1 MSSSVSKFVL
11 MLCFL
16 ALGSCYFLKP
26 KVQYFVKN
34 SDQWSVNLKNEQY
47 ISFGDSLFLRQN
59 LEGTPK
65 SFYQHYSTGVCFD
78 NQCRPLNII
87 LHWSISGR
95 YLGFEM
101 PKGEFLSKTD
111 HDPFTRKEY
120 LQLNEILSNAD
131 LPFKHI
137 KYHELMNQPESST
150 ESVDAISGATSERIK
165 DIVVKNAAYTTYKL
179 WRLVYGESQKFIEQY
194 TKKHLNNSNLLT
206 ILNSQDRDD
215 IFWGLKHMK
224 DTLSYSIPIKK
235 QLLSHIQSNDY
246 YLSYNAVHAIPKTY
260 LNDSDF
266 LEKLFL
272 NYINTTDPSTKNI
285 IFSKLK
291 AAPRLSQNLVT
302 ISRQT
307 IPTMTPHEISSLLK
321 LYEIHEVNDLET
333 CIELS
338 RILENKNNYIS
349 KKTYDFLIK
358 IQTDDVL
365 IMKRL
370 KSYENEQTLKKQ

>member
-1 MSSSVSKFVL
+1 MSSSASKYVL
-11 MLCFL
+11 TLCFL
-16 ALGSCYFLKP
+16 ALGSCYLLKP

-47 ISFGDSLFLRQN
+47 ISFGDSLFLRQTS
-59 LEGTPK
+59 EGTPK

-78 NQCRPLNII
+78 NQCRPLDII

-131 LPFKHI
+131 LPFKDI
-137 KYHELMNQPESST
+137 KYHELMNQPESSS
-150 ESVDAISGATSERIK
+150 ESADAISGATSERIK

-179 WRLVYGESQKFIEQY
+179 WKLVYGESQKFIEQY
-194 TKKHLNNSNLLT
+194 TEKHLNKSNLLT
-206 ILNSQDRDD
+206 VLNSQDRDD
-215 IFWGLKHMK
+215 IFWGLTRMK
-224 DTLSYSIPIKK
+224 DTLSFSIPIKNR
-235 QLLSHIQSNDY
+235 LLFLIQSDDY

-266 LEKLFL
+266 LENLFL
-272 NYINTTDPSTKNI
+272 SYLNTSDASTKNV

-291 AAPRLSQNLVT
+291 AAPGLSQNLVVK
-302 ISRQT
+302 SRQT
-307 IPTMTPHEISSLLK
+307 IPTMTPQEISSVIK
-321 LYEIHEVNDLET
+321 LYEKHQINDLET
-333 CIELS
+333 CKVLVG
-338 RILENKNNYIS
+338 ILENKNNYIS
-349 KKTYDFLIK
+349 KKAYDFLIK
-358 IQTDDVL
+358 IQTDDEF
-365 IMKRL
+365 IAERL
-370 KSYENEQTLKKQ
+370 KAYKNQ

>member
-1 MSSSVSKFVL
+1 MFSSVSKYVL
-11 MLCFL
+11 TLCFL
-16 ALGSCYFLKP
+16 ALGSCYLLKP
-26 KVQYFVKN
+26 KVHYFVKN
-34 SDQWSVNLKNEQY
+34 SDQWSVHLKNEQY
-47 ISFGDSLFLRQN
+47 ISFGDSLFLSQTSD
-59 LEGTPK
+59 GTPK

-78 NQCRPLNII
+78 NQCRPLDII

-179 WRLVYGESQKFIEQY
+179 WKLVYGESQKFIEQY
-194 TKKHLNNSNLLT
+194 TEKHLNNSNLLT
-206 ILNSQDRDD
+206 VLNSQDRDD
-215 IFWGLKHMK
+215 IFWGLTRMK
-224 DTLSYSIPIKK
+224 DTLSFSIPIKNR
-235 QLLSHIQSNDY
+235 LLSLIQSDDY

-266 LEKLFL
+266 LENLFL
-272 NYINTTDPSTKNI
+272 SYLNTSDASTKNV

-291 AAPRLSQNLVT
+291 AAPRLSQNLVVK
-302 ISRQT
+302 SRQT
-307 IPTMTPHEISSLLK
+307 IPTMTPQEISSVLK
-321 LYEIHEVNDLET
+321 LYEKHSINDHET
-333 CIELS
+333 CKVLVGV
-338 RILENKNNYIS
+338 LENKNIYIS
-349 KKTYDFLIK
+349 KKAYDFLIK
-358 IQTDDVL
+358 IQTDDEF
-365 IMKRL
+365 IAERL
-370 KSYENEQTLKKQ
+370 KAYKNQ

>member
-1 MSSSVSKFVL
+1 MMSSSVSKYVL
-11 MLCFL
+11 TLCFL
-16 ALGSCYFLKP
+16 ALCSCYLLKP

-34 SDQWSVNLKNEQY
+34 GDQWSVHLKNEQY

-59 LEGTPK
+59 SDGTPI

-78 NQCRPLNII
+78 NQCRPLDII

-131 LPFKHI
+131 LPFRDI

-165 DIVVKNAAYTTYKL
+165 DIVVKNAAYTSYKL
-179 WRLVYGESQKFIEQY
+179 WKLVYGESQKFIEQY
-194 TKKHLNNSNLLT
+194 TKKHLNTETLINLL
-206 ILNSQDRDD
+206 NSSNRQE
-215 IFWGLKHMK
+215 IVWGLFHMP
-224 DTLSYSIPIKK
+224 DTLPFSTPLKNR
-235 QLLSHIQSNDY
+235 LLSLIRSDDH

-260 LNDSDF
+260 LNNSDF
-266 LEKLFL
+266 LENLFI
-272 NYINTTDPSTKNI
+272 NYLGNSDSSTKNV

-291 AAPRLSQNLVT
+291 AAPRLSKNLV
-302 ISRQT
+302 IKSRQSIT
-307 IPTMTPHEISSLLK
+307 TMTPQEIISVLK
-321 LYEIHEVNDLET
+321 LYEIHSINDLET
-333 CIELS
+333 CKVLVG
-338 RILENKNNYIS
+338 ILENKNNYIS
-349 KKTYDFLIK
+349 KKAYDFLIK
-358 IQTDDVL
+358 IQTDDKF
-365 IMKRL
+365 IIERL
-370 KSYENEQTLKKQ
+370 KAYKNQ

>member
-1 MSSSVSKFVL
+1 MSSSVSKYVL
-11 MLCFL
+11 TLCFL
-16 ALGSCYFLKP
+16 ALGSCYLLKP

-47 ISFGDSLFLRQN
+47 ISFGDSLFLRQTS
-59 LEGTPK
+59 EGTPK

-78 NQCRPLNII
+78 NQCRPLDII

-137 KYHELMNQPESST
+137 KYHELMNQPESFT

-179 WRLVYGESQKFIEQY
+179 WKLVYGESQKFIEQY
-194 TKKHLNNSNLLT
+194 TEKHLNNSNLLT

-215 IFWGLKHMK
+215 IFWGLMK

-235 QLLSHIQSNDY
+235 RLLYHIQSNDY

-266 LEKLFL
+266 LKKLF
-272 NYINTTDPSTKNI
+272 
-285 IFSKLK
+285 
-291 AAPRLSQNLVT
+291 
-302 ISRQT
+302 
-307 IPTMTPHEISSLLK
+307 
-321 LYEIHEVNDLET
+321 
-333 CIELS
+333 
-338 RILENKNNYIS
+338 
-349 KKTYDFLIK
+349 
-358 IQTDDVL
+358 
-365 IMKRL
+365 
-370 KSYENEQTLKKQ
+370 

>member
-1 MSSSVSKFVL
+1 MFSSVSKYVL
-11 MLCFL
+11 TLCFL
-16 ALGSCYFLKP
+16 ALGSCYLLKP
-26 KVQYFVKN
+26 KVHYFVKN
-34 SDQWSVNLKNEQY
+34 SDQWSVHLKNEQY
-47 ISFGDSLFLRQN
+47 ISFGDSLFLSQTSN
-59 LEGTPK
+59 GTPK

-78 NQCRPLNII
+78 NQCRPLDII

-179 WRLVYGESQKFIEQY
+179 WKLVYGESQKFIEQY
-194 TKKHLNNSNLLT
+194 TEKHLNNSNLLT
-206 ILNSQDRDD
+206 VLNSQDRDD
-215 IFWGLKHMK
+215 IFWGLTRMK
-224 DTLSYSIPIKK
+224 DTLSFSIPIKNR
-235 QLLSHIQSNDY
+235 LLSLIQSDDY

-266 LEKLFL
+266 LENLFL
-272 NYINTTDPSTKNI
+272 SYLNTSDASTKNV

-291 AAPRLSQNLVT
+291 AAPRLSQNLVVK
-302 ISRQT
+302 SRQT
-307 IPTMTPHEISSLLK
+307 IPTMTTQEISSVLK
-321 LYEIHEVNDLET
+321 LYEKHSINDHET
-333 CIELS
+333 CKVLVGV
-338 RILENKNNYIS
+338 LENKNIYIS
-349 KKTYDFLIK
+349 KKAYDFLIK
-358 IQTDDVL
+358 IQTDDEF
-365 IMKRL
+365 IAERL
-370 KSYENEQTLKKQ
+370 KAYKNQ

>member
-1 MSSSVSKFVL
+1 MSSSVSKYVL
-11 MLCFL
+11 TLCFL
-16 ALGSCYFLKP
+16 ALGSCYLLKP

-47 ISFGDSLFLRQN
+47 ISFGDSLFLRQTS
-59 LEGTPK
+59 EGTPK

-78 NQCRPLNII
+78 NQCRPLDII

-131 LPFKHI
+131 LPFKDI
-137 KYHELMNQPESST
+137 KYHELMNQPESSS
-150 ESVDAISGATSERIK
+150 ESADAISGATSERIK

-179 WRLVYGESQKFIEQY
+179 WKLVYGESQKFIEQY
-194 TKKHLNNSNLLT
+194 TEKHLNKSNLLT
-206 ILNSQDRDD
+206 VLNSQDRDD
-215 IFWGLKHMK
+215 IFWGLTRMK
-224 DTLSYSIPIKK
+224 DTLSFSIPIKNR
-235 QLLSHIQSNDY
+235 LLFLIQSDDY

-266 LEKLFL
+266 LENLFL
-272 NYINTTDPSTKNI
+272 SYLNTSDASTKNV

-291 AAPRLSQNLVT
+291 AAPGLSQNLVVK
-302 ISRQT
+302 SRQT
-307 IPTMTPHEISSLLK
+307 IPTMTPQEISSVIK
-321 LYEIHEVNDLET
+321 LYEKHQINDLET
-333 CIELS
+333 CKVLVG
-338 RILENKNNYIS
+338 ILENKNNYIS
-349 KKTYDFLIK
+349 KKAYDFLIK
-358 IQTDDVL
+358 IQTDDEF
-365 IMKRL
+365 IAERL
-370 KSYENEQTLKKQ
+370 KAYKNQ

>member
-1 MSSSVSKFVL
+1 MSSSVSKYVL
-11 MLCFL
+11 TLCFL

-34 SDQWSVNLKNEQY
+34 SDQWSVHLKNEQY
-47 ISFGDSLFLRQN
+47 ISFGDSLFLRQTS
-59 LEGTPK
+59 EGTPK

-78 NQCRPLNII
+78 NQCRPLDII

-111 HDPFTRKEY
+111 HDPFTQKEY

-131 LPFKHI
+131 LPFKDI

-150 ESVDAISGATSERIK
+150 ESADAISGATSERIK

-179 WRLVYGESQKFIEQY
+179 WKLVYGESQKFIEQY
-194 TKKHLNNSNLLT
+194 TEKHLNNSNLLT
-206 ILNSQDRDD
+206 VLNSQDRDD
-215 IFWGLKHMK
+215 IFWGLTRMK
-224 DTLSYSIPIKK
+224 DTLSFSIPIKNR
-235 QLLSHIQSNDY
+235 LLSLIQSDDY

-266 LEKLFL
+266 LENLFL
-272 NYINTTDPSTKNI
+272 SYLNTSDASTKNV

-291 AAPRLSQNLVT
+291 AAPGLSQNLVVK
-302 ISRQT
+302 SRQT
-307 IPTMTPHEISSLLK
+307 IPTMTPQEISSVLK
-321 LYEIHEVNDLET
+321 LYEKHHINDLET
-333 CIELS
+333 CKVLVG
-338 RILENKNNYIS
+338 ILENKNNYIS
-349 KKTYDFLIK
+349 KKAYDFLIK
-358 IQTDDVL
+358 IQTDDEF
-365 IMKRL
+365 IAERL
-370 KSYENEQTLKKQ
+370 KAYKNQ

>member
-1 MSSSVSKFVL
+1 MSSSASKYVL
-11 MLCFL
+11 TLCFL
-16 ALGSCYFLKP
+16 ALGSCYLLKP

-47 ISFGDSLFLRQN
+47 ISFGDSLFLRQTS
-59 LEGTPK
+59 EGTPK

-78 NQCRPLNII
+78 NQCRPLDII

-179 WRLVYGESQKFIEQY
+179 WKLVYGESQKFIEQY
-194 TKKHLNNSNLLT
+194 TEKHLNNSNLLT

-215 IFWGLKHMK
+215 ILWGLEHMK
-224 DTLSYSIPIKK
+224 DTLSYSIPIKNR
-235 QLLSHIQSNDY
+235 LLSQIQSNDY

-272 NYINTTDPSTKNI
+272 N
-285 IFSKLK
+285 L
-291 AAPRLSQNLVT
+291 
-302 ISRQT
+302 
-307 IPTMTPHEISSLLK
+307 
-321 LYEIHEVNDLET
+321 
-333 CIELS
+333 
-338 RILENKNNYIS
+338 
-349 KKTYDFLIK
+349 FLF
-358 IQTDDVL
+358 
-365 IMKRL
+365 
-370 KSYENEQTLKKQ
+370 EQRFFH